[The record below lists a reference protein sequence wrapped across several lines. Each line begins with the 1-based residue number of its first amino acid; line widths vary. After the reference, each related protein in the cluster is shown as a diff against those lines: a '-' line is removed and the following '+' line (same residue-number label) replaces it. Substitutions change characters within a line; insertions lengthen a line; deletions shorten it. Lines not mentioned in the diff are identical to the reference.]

1 MRGEGVQPGPMSNFS
16 SPLAFCGW
24 GAGSTC
30 FWVDPELDLTFSFLS
45 TGLMEETYH
54 IERLQRLAD
63 LVITSMVE

>member
-1 MRGEGVQPGPMSNFS
+1 VLPGPMSNLS
-16 SPLAFCGW
+16 SPRSFAGW
-24 GAGSTC
+24 GAGSSC

-63 LVITSMVE
+63 LVVTSLVD

>member
-1 MRGEGVQPGPMSNFS
+1 MSNFC
-16 SPLAFCGW
+16 SPRSFCGW

-54 IERLQRLAD
+54 IERVQRLGD
-63 LVITSMVE
+63 LVITAMTE